1 MLLLYPLTARK
12 IVGTDVAH
20 AAALLWVAGASHLA
34 HGNVDVHAIGW
45 LLVGSVPGV
54 LLGSQM
60 SIRIPERVL
69 RAAFGAILV
78 LSGLKLI
85 EVPGW
90 ALAAAALAAVT
101 AFVLWFVADRLQ
113 RRGVAELS

>member
-1 MLLLYPLTARK
+1 
-12 IVGTDVAH
+12 
-20 AAALLWVAGASHLA
+20 
-34 HGNVDVHAIGW
+34 VHAIGW

>member
-1 MLLLYPLTARK
+1 
-12 IVGTDVAH
+12 
-20 AAALLWVAGASHLA
+20 
-34 HGNVDVHAIGW
+34 
-45 LLVGSVPGV
+45 
-54 LLGSQM
+54 M

-101 AFVLWFVADRLQ
+101 AFVLWFVADHLQ